1 MGTVSITG
9 PSTEC
14 ENKMI
19 NQACEECIAVG
30 QGFSAEELGIDTL
43 NGNPAAEY
51 RVTSVDYDNPRFG
64 PCTFCNWDA
73 HVYPI
78 TSERF

>member
-1 MGTVSITG
+1 
-9 PSTEC
+9 
-14 ENKMI
+14 MI
-19 NQACEECIAVG
+19 EQACEECIAVG

-43 NGNPAAEY
+43 NGNPAAEH